1 METEFLFFEST
12 NTLYATGLF
21 LSTSWKSLKKKFS
34 YIFRGYRK
42 RLVTI
47 NGWIYLTE
55 EKLELKCVILTN
67 KYTAQKMKKSLMEN
81 FIFVQ
86 CQINLGQYKSFEPG
100 FWTLFLS
107 RQLHVQSK

>member
-1 METEFLFFEST
+1 
-12 NTLYATGLF
+12 
-21 LSTSWKSLKKKFS
+21 
-34 YIFRGYRK
+34 
-42 RLVTI
+42 
-47 NGWIYLTE
+47 
-55 EKLELKCVILTN
+55 
-67 KYTAQKMKKSLMEN
+67 MEN

>member
-12 NTLYATGLF
+12 NTLYATGLSF
-21 LSTSWKSLKKKFS
+21 YLLEISEKKFS